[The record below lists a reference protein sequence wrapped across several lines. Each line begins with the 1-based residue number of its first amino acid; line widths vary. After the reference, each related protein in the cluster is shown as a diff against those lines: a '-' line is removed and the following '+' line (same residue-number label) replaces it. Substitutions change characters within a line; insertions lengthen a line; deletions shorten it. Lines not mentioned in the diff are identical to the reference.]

1 MDPPGKSPG
10 LAGPGLACDAMGWD
24 GMHCPS
30 TQPSYPA
37 QSVRPAGISTRR
49 GCYMDREV
57 NAKEGEQGREAM
69 TEGFL
74 NPTAGLHQTTLTLCT
89 TNCLCAQSSRLR
101 SRFPDIL
108 LA

>member
-24 GMHCPS
+24 GMHCSS

-57 NAKEGEQGREAM
+57 NAKEGEEGREAM
-69 TEGFL
+69 TEGFF
-74 NPTAGLHQTTLTLCT
+74 NPTAGLHQTNTYTLH
-89 TNCLCAQSSRLR
+89 N
-101 SRFPDIL
+101 
-108 LA
+108 